1 MKLQVKMSKS
11 RGYYHTQTALKLSL
25 AAAMRRLFPLKM
37 TISRD
42 IVESVIDVGSGF
54 FLAVIIQLTIFPLF
68 DLHPSIF
75 DSMGIAI
82 IFTVVSMTRST
93 LWRRYFRKRKYA

>member
-1 MKLQVKMSKS
+1 M
-11 RGYYHTQTALKLSL
+11 
-25 AAAMRRLFPLKM
+25 RLFFPQKM
-37 TISRD
+37 KISRD

-68 DLHPSIF
+68 DLHPTIL

-82 IFTVVSMTRST
+82 IFTIVSMTRSA
-93 LWRRYFRKRKYA
+93 LWRRFFRKRKND

>member
-1 MKLQVKMSKS
+1 MKN
-11 RGYYHTQTALKLSL
+11 RGYYDTRTALKPSQ
-25 AAAMRRLFPLKM
+25 AAAMRRFFPQKIK
-37 TISRD
+37 ISKD

-68 DLHPSIF
+68 DLHPTIL

-82 IFTVVSMTRST
+82 IFTIVSMTRSA
-93 LWRRYFRKRKYA
+93 LWRRFFRKRKK